1 MTIAFLA
8 KMGQSGFDKI
18 DLTEI
23 DGFELITN
31 ENLSS
36 WICRKFLYRT
46 NNSYTDINVNLRD
59 STASQDQYIR
69 LFLFQT

>member
-1 MTIAFLA
+1 MSSNSSKDEDMTIAFLA

-31 ENLSS
+31 ETLSS

-46 NNSYTDINVNLRD
+46 NNSYTDISMILK
-59 STASQDQYIR
+59 
-69 LFLFQT
+69 QTPHP